1 MTLQYRFIC
10 LLAVV
15 ALVGCDKPK
24 EGCIDVVAK
33 NLSVGSEL
41 ACKNGCCQYPS
52 LALQFTHI
60 YGGAAFNAA
69 DTHTDAAANAFRID
83 SVAFFLSDMYI
94 VQNNGNRINTA
105 ERVSL
110 YDLSGN
116 TITEDAPNNYAL
128 INSVAATNG
137 VTVGTTRH
145 RTNDVATLHLQVG
158 IDAAANKALPTKY
171 AVTHPLT
178 PRKTFPRMYNTA
190 SQDYNFLKIWVKV
203 DTNADGTP
211 DTQKIFTLKDDANRT
226 AIDAAYAATVVVGKD
241 IVYGLNIDYQALTNG
256 ILFKTD
262 NNATVLAK
270 LKANIPTFIYK
281 K

>member
-1 MTLQYRFIC
+1 
-10 LLAVV
+10 
-15 ALVGCDKPK
+15 
-24 EGCIDVVAK
+24 
-33 NLSVGSEL
+33 
-41 ACKNGCCQYPS
+41 
-52 LALQFTHI
+52 
-60 YGGAAFNAA
+60 
-69 DTHTDAAANAFRID
+69 
-83 SVAFFLSDMYI
+83 
-94 VQNNGNRINTA
+94 
-105 ERVSL
+105 
-110 YDLSGN
+110 
-116 TITEDAPNNYAL
+116 
-128 INSVAATNG
+128 
-137 VTVGTTRH
+137 
-145 RTNDVATLHLQVG
+145 
-158 IDAAANKALPTKY
+158 
-171 AVTHPLT
+171 
-178 PRKTFPRMYNTA
+178 MYNTA